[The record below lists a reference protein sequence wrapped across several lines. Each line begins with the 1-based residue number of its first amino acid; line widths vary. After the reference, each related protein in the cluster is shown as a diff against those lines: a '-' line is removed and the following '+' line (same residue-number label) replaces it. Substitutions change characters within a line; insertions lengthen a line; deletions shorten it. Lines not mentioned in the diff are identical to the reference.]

1 MAKQEITDYKTSLI
15 SRLDQERCAG
25 LVMSSRSQ
33 QPARI
38 GPIGIAF
45 VESQINYGAG
55 SGYKPSRMSGVLST
69 SLARLFWKR
78 ALLERISRVCCLL
91 ECKPAI
97 DCGITAPGL
106 KDDGRPVNNLV
117 RRTVKVRDL

>member
-1 MAKQEITDYKTSLI
+1 MAKQEITDNKTSLI

-25 LVMSSRSQ
+25 LVMSSRFQ

-55 SGYKPSRMSGVLST
+55 SGYKHSRMSGVFST
-69 SLARLFWKR
+69 SLARLFWKG

-91 ECKPAI
+91 ECQSQSLP
-97 DCGITAPGL
+97 T
-106 KDDGRPVNNLV
+106 
-117 RRTVKVRDL
+117 RRLDVTSQANFLEARFLGVWSPQSD